1 MRRRTKEATLL
12 ALSMGGYTLMATAIA
27 LMIPALHV
35 PAFVTGGMF
44 WLFLAAGIVFQ
55 VILSARRRKW
65 QRGSDEKRP
74 VRGIGLI
81 RFFRGVPGTVSDIL
95 LILSLAGLVLSL
107 WLTGSSGAVCYIFLA
122 LSVFSF
128 AAHCIFNG
136 KNYQY
141 VRKL

>member
-1 MRRRTKEATLL
+1 MTRRTKEALLL
-12 ALSMGGYTLMATAIA
+12 ALSMGGYTLMAAAIA
-27 LMIPALHV
+27 LMIPSLRV
-35 PAFVTGGMF
+35 PAYVTGGMF

-65 QRGSDEKRP
+65 QRGSEEKRP
-74 VRGIGLI
+74 ARGIGLI
-81 RFFRGVPGTVSDIL
+81 RFFRSIPGAVFDIL
-95 LILSLAGLVLSL
+95 LILSLAGLGLSL
-107 WLTGSSGAVCYIFLA
+107 WLTRSAGAVCYIFLA

-128 AAHCIFNG
+128 AAHCVFNG